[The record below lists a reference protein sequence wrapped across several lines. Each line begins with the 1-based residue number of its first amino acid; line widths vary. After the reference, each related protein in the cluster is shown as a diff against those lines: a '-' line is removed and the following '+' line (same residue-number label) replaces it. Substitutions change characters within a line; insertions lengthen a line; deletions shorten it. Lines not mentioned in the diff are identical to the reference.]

1 MGEGKNKAELSYEPS
16 GCGTYKKEERSE
28 TERRHGP
35 GIKEGSVMISQIIS
49 AGIIFV
55 MIIVM
60 FFGIMKILDSVEKAE
75 KEIESR
81 KASK

>member
-1 MGEGKNKAELSYEPS
+1 
-16 GCGTYKKEERSE
+16 
-28 TERRHGP
+28 
-35 GIKEGSVMISQIIS
+35 MISQIIS